1 MPNRAKLLAEI
12 VEKKYKIIV
21 CVDMLGEGFDLPEL
35 KIAAIH
41 DQHRSPAV
49 TLQFIGRLTRVDDTL
64 GDAKFVSNIAN
75 QKVDYQMA
83 VLYKE
88 SADWSAVIR
97 DVSQDKIAR
106 EIEKETFTE
115 QFPEDADAEDIF
127 GLNPTPKISAIAY
140 HVELDDWRPEKA
152 KHFSQKKEPLQLL
165 SINGESDTIMG
176 VKIVFAEEGSFEQ
189 YLDTNPLVLLA
200 VDGSMVEGNYR
211 YFSPNSLDLKLP
223 VALIEAWDWGTT
235 QIHSESMRADR
246 NPDTVQGFTYSRI
259 EDDYTFIFNDDGA
272 GEIAD
277 LVAIKESKDA
287 IFVDLYHC
295 KYCPQQDGEARPG
308 ARVSDVYEVCGQA

>member
-1 MPNRAKLLAEI
+1 WILADQVVADKAVELLRNDRAQGFNHLLMVRARSQKRAAALFELYKQHEDLSPILIHSKIPNRAKLLGEI

-106 EIEKETFTE
+106 EMEKETFTE
-115 QFPEDADAEDIF
+115 QFPEDA
-127 GLNPTPKISAIAY
+127 
-140 HVELDDWRPEKA
+140 
-152 KHFSQKKEPLQLL
+152 
-165 SINGESDTIMG
+165 
-176 VKIVFAEEGSFEQ
+176 
-189 YLDTNPLVLLA
+189 
-200 VDGSMVEGNYR
+200 
-211 YFSPNSLDLKLP
+211 
-223 VALIEAWDWGTT
+223 
-235 QIHSESMRADR
+235 
-246 NPDTVQGFTYSRI
+246 
-259 EDDYTFIFNDDGA
+259 
-272 GEIAD
+272 
-277 LVAIKESKDA
+277 
-287 IFVDLYHC
+287 
-295 KYCPQQDGEARPG
+295 
-308 ARVSDVYEVCGQA
+308 

>member
-1 MPNRAKLLAEI
+1 VAAMTWGRVKNAFKEKPCLQFTATPFREDNQPLEGKIIYNYSLKDAQIDGYFKSIEFHPVREYNLELADQVVADKAVELLRGDREQGFNHLLMVRARSQKRAEALFELYKKHEDLSPILIHSKVPNRVKLLGEI

-115 QFPEDADAEDIF
+115 QFPDDTDSEDIF
-127 GLNPTPKISAIAY
+127 GLNPNPKISAIAY
-140 HVELDDWRPEKA
+140 HVERDQWRPEKA
-152 KHFSQKKEPLQLL
+152 NHFSQK
-165 SINGESDTIMG
+165 NES
-176 VKIVFAEEGSFEQ
+176 
-189 YLDTNPLVLLA
+189 P
-200 VDGSMVEGNYR
+200 
-211 YFSPNSLDLKLP
+211 
-223 VALIEAWDWGTT
+223 
-235 QIHSESMRADR
+235 
-246 NPDTVQGFTYSRI
+246 
-259 EDDYTFIFNDDGA
+259 
-272 GEIAD
+272 
-277 LVAIKESKDA
+277 
-287 IFVDLYHC
+287 
-295 KYCPQQDGEARPG
+295 
-308 ARVSDVYEVCGQA
+308 RVS